1 MGDADQELG
10 QNAVWRVVGK
20 CFVRSL
26 GDLNPGMVSPD
37 LRVEAPVTHGINA
50 MSSELSFPEKLG
62 GTRDHDERHPWVGL
76 IGRGNSG
83 WSYATWRKGGYS
95 TTGNPGLAYTFATRE
110 AALAFATSFPFGG
123 KRSAKR
129 LTVLSNPTSQGDRY
143 WRR

>member
-95 TTGNPGLAYTFATRE
+95 TTGV
-110 AALAFATSFPFGG
+110 
-123 KRSAKR
+123 
-129 LTVLSNPTSQGDRY
+129 TVP
-143 WRR
+143 

>member
-1 MGDADQELG
+1 M
-10 QNAVWRVVGK
+10 N
-20 CFVRSL
+20 
-26 GDLNPGMVSPD
+26 
-37 LRVEAPVTHGINA
+37 
-50 MSSELSFPEKLG
+50 SELSFPEKLG